1 MILTILGIFIG
12 LYTFARK
19 VIKNEEPKK
28 TIDKILDKTNK
39 KLSIY
44 KDNKPYEILNLVYKY
59 SIKVIA
65 YTLIFITI
73 SYILPEKIYSKLIL
87 FLSPIFVIAIIL
99 SFSIKW
105 IQNHKKALKEYFLN
119 FQMICILF
127 APIIL
132 HFLNNYLNFE
142 FKENLFL
149 FENIININIYYFQL
163 IWIVFIILLF
173 YVGGFVIAIPCYL
186 ILYSLIYISAVIIR
200 IIEKYIDQ
208 HILDALIGII
218 TLIIIIIKTVT

>member
-119 FQMICILF
+119 FQMICIL
-127 APIIL
+127 
-132 HFLNNYLNFE
+132 
-142 FKENLFL
+142 
-149 FENIININIYYFQL
+149 
-163 IWIVFIILLF
+163 LLLSF
-173 YVGGFVIAIPCYL
+173 YTF
-186 ILYSLIYISAVIIR
+186 
-200 IIEKYIDQ
+200 
-208 HILDALIGII
+208 
-218 TLIIIIIKTVT
+218 